1 MTFLEEALS
10 KQDIAAVLEAL
21 ATAHGFV
28 MIVDKNGRLIFYAPG
43 NETITGVRAEDALGR
58 HVTDVVENARL
69 HIVCK
74 TGIAELGAQQ
84 MIRGKLYFV
93 ERIPIKS
100 KSGEIIGALG
110 MLMAADL
117 NLFRQ
122 ISAALAEYEKK
133 SKSLGA
139 RGINIF
145 KSQYTFDDI
154 LGESWRMSAAKE
166 LARRS
171 AKTDAPVLLVGESGT
186 GKELFAHAIHWAS
199 ARRDGPLVRINCG
212 SIPEELLESELFG
225 YDEGAFTGARKGG
238 KKGKFEIAHGGT
250 IFLDEIGDLPVRLQ
264 SKLLRVL
271 EEKVIDPLGG
281 TRPFP
286 IDFRLIAAT
295 NRVLKEFVARGE
307 FREDLYHRL
316 TTIII
321 RIPPLRERPEDI
333 GDLVAYYLPIQSKNL
348 GAREVGIDDEAMECL
363 KARSWPGNVREL
375 LNVLGMAILSGEGD
389 VIRAAH
395 IMPEQG
401 SIGVVREDSEVAG
414 RRRGRHVRRDEIADA
429 MGKTGGNK
437 KKAAAMLKVH
447 RSTLYRKLRSD

>member
-10 KQDIAAVLEAL
+10 KDELAAVLEAL

-28 MIVDKNGRLIFYAPG
+28 MIVDRTGRLIFYAPA
-43 NETITGVRAEDALGR
+43 NESITGVKAEDALGR
-58 HVTDVVENARL
+58 HVTEVVENTNL
-69 HIVCK
+69 HVVCK
-74 TGIAELGAQQ
+74 TGVAEVGAQQ

-93 ERIPIKS
+93 ERIPIRS
-100 KSGEIIGALG
+100 SSGEIIGALG

-122 ISAALAEYEKK
+122 ISATLAEHEKK
-133 SKSLGA
+133 NQSVGR

-145 KSQYTFDDI
+145 RSQYTFNDI
-154 LGESWRMSAAKE
+154 LGQSWRMLAAKE

-171 AKTDAPVLLVGESGT
+171 AKTGAPVLLVGESGT

-199 ARRDGPLVRINCG
+199 DRCDGPLVRINCG

-250 IFLDEIGDLPVRLQ
+250 IFLDEIGDLPLRLQ

-286 IDFRLIAAT
+286 IDFRLVAAT
-295 NRVLKEFVARGE
+295 NKALREVVARGE

-316 TTIII
+316 SAIVI

-333 GDLVAYYLPIQSKNL
+333 GDLVAYYLPIQSKSL
-348 GAREVGIDDEAMECL
+348 GARERGIDDEAVECL

-375 LNVLGMAILSGEGD
+375 LNVLGMAILSGEED

-395 IMPEQG
+395 IVPEQG
-401 SIGVVREDSEVAG
+401 MGGVPVDKPEAVG
-414 RRRGRHVRRDEIADA
+414 RRRSRQVKRDEIVDA
-429 MGKTGGNK
+429 MGKAEGNK
-437 KKAAAMLKVH
+437 KRAAAMLKIH
-447 RSTLYRKLRSD
+447 RSTLYRKLRSR